1 MAATKTLTASWG
13 VSDKNT
19 EYGIVTDLTTSEEPL
34 HQPLQNEEGA
44 IIDTTKYDTHYTLS
58 MTIQVKSDVKPP
70 ETGTEIKM
78 DDRTYYIT
86 RVERLYSNRDYQKL
100 RIDGEAYTDWPTTTS
115 SGGSTPSNPSVS
127 P

>member
-1 MAATKTLTASWG
+1 MAATTTLTASWG

-19 EYGIVTDLTTSEEPL
+19 AYGIVTDLTTSEEPL

-58 MTIQVKSDVKPP
+58 MTIQVKSDVTPP
-70 ETGTEIKM
+70 TTGTEITM
-78 DDRTYYIT
+78 NDRSYYIT

-100 RIDGEAYTDWPTTTS
+100 RIDGEAYTDWPTKTS
-115 SGGSTPSNPSVS
+115 SSSSSTPSVS